1 MEHQDTLAIAQRA
14 TGLIITNTR
23 RAAEPDATEL
33 RFLAI
38 RRKDARHEPPEI
50 PEDDM

>member
-1 MEHQDTLAIAQRA
+1 MEHQDTLTIAQCA
-14 TGLIITNTR
+14 TGLIITNPL

-38 RRKDARHEPPEI
+38 RRRDARHENPD
-50 PEDDM
+50 DDM